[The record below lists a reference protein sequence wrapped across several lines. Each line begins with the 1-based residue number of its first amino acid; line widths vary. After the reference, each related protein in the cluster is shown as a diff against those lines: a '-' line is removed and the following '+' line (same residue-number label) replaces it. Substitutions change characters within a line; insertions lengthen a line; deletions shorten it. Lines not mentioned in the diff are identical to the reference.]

1 MEDLYFS
8 IDKDAKNF
16 SLKLQSKSWEL
27 NIHGWNFEIDL
38 LQDLF
43 KTNWADRKTI
53 KVGKSANA
61 SAYWTIERENVIIMI
76 GNDDETWDFAI
87 IISYQ
92 ILNEIIEKFYSI

>member
-8 IDKDAKNF
+8 IDKNVKKI
-16 SLKLQSKSWEL
+16 SLKLQRKSWEL

-53 KVGKSANA
+53 KVGKSANT
-61 SAYWTIERENVIIMI
+61 SAYWTMEGENVIIMT
-76 GNDDETWDFAI
+76 GNDDETWDFAV
-87 IISYQ
+87 IISSKK
-92 ILNEIIEKFYSI
+92 LNDIIGKFCSI